1 MAASPWQRAT
11 ILMEVLNVTAQMDME
26 EVAEQTELGVQVLTL
41 SFYYMVWLI
50 SCWKLCRSFKLR
62 F

>member
-1 MAASPWQRAT
+1 MTASPWQRAT
-11 ILMEVLNVTAQMDME
+11 IVMEVLHVTAQMDME
-26 EVAEQTELGVQVLTL
+26 EMAEQTELGVQVLTL

-50 SCWKLCRSFKLR
+50 PCWKMCRSFKLR

>member
-1 MAASPWQRAT
+1 MTASPWQRAT
-11 ILMEVLNVTAQMDME
+11 ILMEVLHVTAQMDME
-26 EVAEQTELGVQVLTL
+26 EMAEQTELGVQVLTL

-50 SCWKLCRSFKLR
+50 PRWKKCGSFKLR